1 MSTEQAV
8 LMLVTVIIVMLLLYL
23 ATRLITATQDVDANY
38 FFRLLIVAI
47 IAVVVVPILG
57 TIGSAIGVPEI
68 SPVIAFIAMLYTVNY
83 LIVNEVGGV
92 DEWQESIWITFFTLL
107 FLYLLSAAL
116 DYLADIRL
124 TLL

>member
-1 MSTEQAV
+1 MSTEQAI
-8 LMLVTVIIVMLLLYL
+8 LMIVTIFIVMLLLYL
-23 ATRLITATQDVDANY
+23 ATRLITATQDLDVNY
-38 FFRLLIVAI
+38 FSRLLIVSV

-57 TIGSAIGVPEI
+57 TIGNAIGIPEI
-68 SPVIAFIAMLYTVNY
+68 SPVIAFIALLYVVKY

-107 FLYLLSAAL
+107 FLYVLSAAL
-116 DYLADIRL
+116 DYLVDIRL

>member
-1 MSTEQAV
+1 MSTEQAI
-8 LMLVTVIIVMLLLYL
+8 LMLVTIFIVMLLLYL
-23 ATRLITATQDVDANY
+23 ATRLITATQDLDVNY
-38 FFRLLIVAI
+38 FFRLLMVSVV
-47 IAVVVVPILG
+47 AVVVVPILG
-57 TIGSAIGVPEI
+57 TIGNAIGVPEI
-68 SPVIAFIAMLYTVNY
+68 SPVIAFIALLYVVKY

-116 DYLADIRL
+116 DYMADIRL